1 MELPDLGLL
10 EQENREKKPAGEPPK
25 RNGAPVSL
33 VEWAGRFC
41 RRSPEKDGKSAPRA
55 ARCADGYVRR
65 SPVQPYRVPPEYR
78 RRRRRLAVLVVLIL
92 LALVLIVLGIW
103 RNGLLRL

>member
-1 MELPDLGLL
+1 MELPNLGLL
-10 EQENREKKPAGEPPK
+10 EQENREKKPAGGPPK
-25 RNGAPVSL
+25 RDGTPVSL

-41 RRSPEKDGKSAPRA
+41 RRSPGKGGEPAPRA

-65 SPVQPYRVPPEYR
+65 SPVQPYRVPLEYR

-92 LALVLIVLGIW
+92 LALVLIVLGVW